1 MEGPCSP
8 PSAPPSEKQK
18 VYGYKHFKTEKEPE
32 EGYGRM
38 MRREILPN
46 IKRGLSAPV
55 LTQTSDVEGEINGL
69 LTWDREVLKIPAAA
83 VRRLNRLIQ
92 KEFEK
97 RQRETM
103 AAVDKSVYL
112 ARGSVVV
119 GDVTLMEG
127 CGVWY
132 NAVIR
137 GDEDSVVIGRGSNI
151 QDNAVIHVDKG
162 HPVRIGEGVTVG
174 HGAILHG
181 CTVGDNSLI
190 GMGAIVLNDAVIG
203 RDCIIGAGALVT
215 GGTVIPDGSVA
226 FGNPARVRKEAG
238 PEGAASNRRNAA
250 FYRQL
255 AREALEKEKDHL

>member
-1 MEGPCSP
+1 
-8 PSAPPSEKQK
+8 
-18 VYGYKHFKTEKEPE
+18 
-32 EGYGRM
+32 
-38 MRREILPN
+38 
-46 IKRGLSAPV
+46 
-55 LTQTSDVEGEINGL
+55 
-69 LTWDREVLKIPAAA
+69 
-83 VRRLNRLIQ
+83 
-92 KEFEK
+92 
-97 RQRETM
+97 M

-190 GMGAIVLNDAVIG
+190 GMGAIVLNDALIG